1 MIKKDATLDV
11 PVYFVEKTETQ
22 YALYSEVQT
31 IFGGNARN
39 FVCEGT
45 REFCEGIKS
54 RLEN

>member
-1 MIKKDATLDV
+1 MEKLKTPKTPKYEVL
-11 PVYFVEKTETQ
+11 KTETQ

-31 IFGGNARN
+31 LFGGNARN

>member
-1 MIKKDATLDV
+1 MKKLEPPKYEV
-11 PVYFVEKTETQ
+11 LKTETQ

-45 REFCEGIKS
+45 REFCEEIKS
-54 RLEN
+54 RLEG